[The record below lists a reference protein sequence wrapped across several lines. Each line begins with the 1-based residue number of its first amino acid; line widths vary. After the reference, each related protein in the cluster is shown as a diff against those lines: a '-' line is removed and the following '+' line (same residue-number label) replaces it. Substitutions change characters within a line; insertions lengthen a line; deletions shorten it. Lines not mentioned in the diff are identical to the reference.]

1 MKGSTETLNE
11 RTTVLTDELGNDRG
25 GGELPIHLL
34 LKNPNVDA
42 EMTNDLS
49 QCCVAVSIKHTQ
61 SQRGALPW
69 TTIAANM
76 KQSIERFPHHFSERD
91 EDGDLPLSVVCAL
104 DPTRTTIETKESW
117 ECSTTTTPTT
127 TDDPKDDTE
136 RPSLRSI
143 AIDTVSQ
150 QFSIRE
156 KNFLKD
162 SSPRVV
168 DAARREFD
176 KVGLKSPVVDAHD
189 ANEV

>member
-1 MKGSTETLNE
+1 MKRSKRLFSKSSHLPPEGLPFDWHARPKHAATASENE
-11 RTTVLTDELGNDRG
+11 
-25 GGELPIHLL
+25 
-34 LKNPNVDA
+34 LKSNRDDA
-42 EMTNDLS
+42 EEDNLSHTSLNDDAS
-49 QCCVAVSIKHTQ
+49 PA
-61 SQRGALPW
+61 RG
-69 TTIAANM
+69 T
-76 KQSIERFPHHFSERD
+76 
-91 EDGDLPLSVVCAL
+91 
-104 DPTRTTIETKESW
+104 
-117 ECSTTTTPTT
+117 TT